1 MIDDI
6 TEKIYA
12 GQRIS
17 VSDAQRLYQYPNIA
31 ELGMLAHWVRKRLNP
46 DPVVTYNIGRNNNF
60 TNI

>member
-31 ELGMLAHWVRKRLNP
+31 ELGMLAHWVRK
-46 DPVVTYNIGRNNNF
+46 G
-60 TNI
+60 